1 MPIQTF
7 KKFSSLSLNRFP
19 LILLMAVSTS
29 LAASEADKWSS
40 VKTPSAVSNKAQSI
54 GAYTAGC
61 LDGAVALPENGTGFQ
76 LMRLSRK
83 RFFGHPELKL
93 FIENLG
99 LQASQQQLGT
109 LLIGDLGQ
117 ARGGPTLSGHRSH
130 QTGLDVDIWF
140 LRSKQANTRL
150 LSFTERETWNAPSV
164 VQKGLDAINFSH
176 WSVSNEKI
184 LKMAARMPEVDRIF
198 VHPSIK
204 QQLCKY
210 QVKRDWLRKI
220 RPWWKHDDHFHV
232 RLKCPAQNI
241 YCQDQEP
248 LPAGDGCDASL
259 AWWFSA
265 EAKAPAIKKIEP
277 EKPTVLPILCQQI
290 LNN

>member
-1 MPIQTF
+1 
-7 KKFSSLSLNRFP
+7 
-19 LILLMAVSTS
+19 
-29 LAASEADKWSS
+29 
-40 VKTPSAVSNKAQSI
+40 
-54 GAYTAGC
+54 
-61 LDGAVALPENGTGFQ
+61 
-76 LMRLSRK
+76 
-83 RFFGHPELKL
+83 
-93 FIENLG
+93 
-99 LQASQQQLGT
+99 
-109 LLIGDLGQ
+109 
-117 ARGGPTLSGHRSH
+117 
-130 QTGLDVDIWF
+130 
-140 LRSKQANTRL
+140 
-150 LSFTERETWNAPSV
+150 
-164 VQKGLDAINFSH
+164 
-176 WSVSNEKI
+176 
-184 LKMAARMPEVDRIF
+184 MPEVDRIF